1 MPNNAQAEPDFKCLV
16 QIGPDV
22 QGKPRG
28 LVDWRTT
35 RETGKPPGILA
46 CLVEPRTQ
54 CRRSNQVTAT
64 VRNTFLAVYRNCA
77 GLEPDE
83 RLVHAVAA
91 ANRAVN
97 RRVLSGTEGDRDANA
112 VWLTAVAITENAI
125 DYVGIGQGLIA
136 IIETEESHVLRS
148 GGSGERRAAQPA
160 LVGTAIRPTNLN
172 VGRTM
177 PSIDRHHFLVLGA
190 SGYNHLSPKEL
201 NEASRRTRKT
211 PRSAMKDILD
221 FLEETTENP
230 DGGGTL
236 AIIGHA

>member
-1 MPNNAQAEPDFKCLV
+1 M
-16 QIGPDV
+16 
-22 QGKPRG
+22 
-28 LVDWRTT
+28 
-35 RETGKPPGILA
+35 
-46 CLVEPRTQ
+46 
-54 CRRSNQVTAT
+54 TAT

-112 VWLTAVAITENAI
+112 VWLTDVAITENAI
-125 DYVGIGQGLIA
+125 YYVGIGQGLIA

-177 PSIDRHHFLVLGA
+177 PSIDRDHFLVLGA

-201 NEASRRTRKT
+201 NEASRRDQEDTTLRHERHPGFPGGNYRE
-211 PRSAMKDILD
+211 PRRWRHTGNHRARLTHDQPSIHCRQA
-221 FLEETTENP
+221 
-230 DGGGTL
+230 GQ
-236 AIIGHA
+236 